1 MSEATAVSSAP
12 TDTGELVAVP
22 RTHYGR
28 WIGALVVV
36 AFLGWLGYA
45 FAHAAIDW
53 GVVREYLTMSV
64 LLKGLLITLVLTV
77 IGMILGIAL
86 GVLVAVMRL
95 SRNPVTS
102 GVGWLYVWVFR
113 GTPVYLQLL
122 AWFNIGLLFPYVSLP
137 GFGGARTVD
146 LVTPFVAA
154 AIGLGLNQGAYT
166 SEVVRAGILSIDEG
180 QTEAAQALGMSRL
193 RTMGQIVLPQAMR
206 VILPPIGNET
216 IGMLKTTSLASAI
229 GVSEILSEAQHIY
242 FVNNRIMELLIVC
255 AIWYLAAVSV
265 LSVVQYYL
273 ERHFAK
279 GSSSRTLP
287 ATPLQRLCKPLQ
299 QKKAVS

>member
-1 MSEATAVSSAP
+1 MSEAPAKRSDSVPTADL
-12 TDTGELVAVP
+12 TAVP

-28 WIGALVVV
+28 WLGALAVV
-36 AFLGWLGYA
+36 AFLCWLAYSL
-45 FAHAAIDW
+45 AHAAIDW
-53 GVVREYLTMSV
+53 GVVRHYLTMGV
-64 LLKGLLITLVLTV
+64 LLKGLLLTLVLTV
-77 IGMILGIAL
+77 VGMVLGVAL
-86 GVLVAVMRL
+86 GVVVAMMRL

-122 AWFNIGLLFPYVSLP
+122 AWFNIGLLFPYIWLP
-137 GFGGARTVD
+137 GLGGARTVD

-193 RTMGQIVLPQAMR
+193 RTMRKIVLPQAMR

-279 GSSSRTLP
+279 GSSSRSLP
-287 ATPLQRLCKPLQ
+287 DTPLQRLRKVIN